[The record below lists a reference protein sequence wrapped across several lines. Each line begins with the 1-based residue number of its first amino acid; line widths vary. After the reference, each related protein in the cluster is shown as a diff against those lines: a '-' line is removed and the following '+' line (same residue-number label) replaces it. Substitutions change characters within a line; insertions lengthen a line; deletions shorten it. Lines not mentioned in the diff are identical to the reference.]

1 MNVLVLCTGNS
12 ARSILLECLLNDLG
26 SGRITAFSAGSQ
38 PVGVVN
44 PFALIV
50 LTAEG
55 HGTKG
60 LASKSWDVFAKADAP
75 VMDVVIT
82 VCGNAAGEICPVW
95 PGSPTRAHWGLD
107 DPAAVLGSDLE
118 KSVAFKSAYDCL
130 RRRTEALLA
139 KPFEN
144 LAPSAL
150 SQVLNQIRE
159 QP

>member
-1 MNVLVLCTGNS
+1 MNILVLCTGNS

-26 SGRITAFSAGSQ
+26 SGRVTAFSAGSH
-38 PVGVVN
+38 PAGVVN

-55 HGTKG
+55 HGTQG

-82 VCGNAAGEICPVW
+82 VCGNAAGETCPVW
-95 PGSPTRAHWGLD
+95 PGSPIRAYWGLE
-107 DPAAVLGSDLE
+107 DPAAVLGTDLE
-118 KSVAFKSAYDCL
+118 KSVAFKSAYDRL
-130 RRRTEALLA
+130 KRRTAALLA
-139 KPFEN
+139 KPFED
-144 LAPSAL
+144 LAPIAL
-150 SQVLNQIRE
+150 SQVLKKIGE